1 MHGVLQGFGQDS
13 IPHSEKTSYA
23 RKIGKYLP
31 GTFDFNA
38 VSRLKKTK
46 KQNRIKNCRLLHF
59 QASYSILLQC
69 DRWKKIKKRTYGD
82 NYANIFLTSCNELVR
97 VHTKFFICFEDISW
111 KKILKGLKDIFWI
124 LKPFFWKTSR
134 FIHEILLNYIK
145 D

>member
-46 KQNRIKNCRLLHF
+46 KNKTESKTVDCCIFKLPTLFYCNV
-59 QASYSILLQC
+59 I
-69 DRWKKIKKRTYGD
+69 DEKKSKKEHMETIML
-82 NYANIFLTSCNELVR
+82 IF
-97 VHTKFFICFEDISW
+97 F
-111 KKILKGLKDIFWI
+111 
-124 LKPFFWKTSR
+124 
-134 FIHEILLNYIK
+134 
-145 D
+145 

>member
-69 DRWKKIKKRTYGD
+69 DR
-82 NYANIFLTSCNELVR
+82 
-97 VHTKFFICFEDISW
+97 
-111 KKILKGLKDIFWI
+111 
-124 LKPFFWKTSR
+124 
-134 FIHEILLNYIK
+134 
-145 D
+145 

>member
-46 KQNRIKNCRLLHF
+46 KNKTESKTVDCCIFKLPTLFYCNVIDEKKN
-59 QASYSILLQC
+59 Q
-69 DRWKKIKKRTYGD
+69 KK
-82 NYANIFLTSCNELVR
+82 NIWRQLC
-97 VHTKFFICFEDISW
+97 
-111 KKILKGLKDIFWI
+111 
-124 LKPFFWKTSR
+124 
-134 FIHEILLNYIK
+134 
-145 D
+145 